1 MDFSNDLRIIKP
13 ELWLTGFAI
22 ITLLAELILK
32 KKELI
37 ALLTLIA
44 IGVTGYIITTTVP
57 FTNGGVNTPN
67 IAFSGMYISDSYSIF
82 FKFLFLASALLTV
95 LLSIRY
101 LSNEKVHY
109 GEYYSLILFSVLGM
123 SFMASAYDLILLY
136 LGTELMAL
144 SVYVLTG
151 FKRYNPRSN
160 EAALKY
166 FLLGAFSS
174 ALLLYGISFIYLLTG
189 TTNIKEI
196 ALKLRFQPSEPV
208 LMIALL
214 FLASA
219 FAFKIAAVPFHMWSP
234 DVYEGAPTP
243 ITAFMSVGPKAAG
256 FSVIGRVF
264 IIALGAIAVDWKV
277 LLSILSVL
285 TMIVGNVLAISQTN
299 IKRMLAY
306 SSIAHSGYALLG
318 IIAGTP
324 EGIASTMNYLLIY
337 TFMNIGAFAIVIIMS
352 RANPEGDISI
362 GEQIS
367 DYEGLSKTEPLWAA
381 LMLIFMFS
389 LTGIP
394 PTAGFIGK
402 FYLFMSVINAGYTG
416 LAIVAVIMSAV
427 SAYFYLRI
435 VMLMYMKE
443 PLKALTVSPNLSE
456 AIATTIST
464 GLVLIM
470 GVAPYYFIE
479 FARAA
484 MSL

>member
-1 MDFSNDLRIIKP
+1 MDFSRDIALIKP
-13 ELWLTGFAI
+13 ELWLTGLAI
-22 ITLLAELILK
+22 VVLLAELIIK
-32 KKELI
+32 KKEVI
-37 ALLTLIA
+37 AFLGIIA
-44 IGVTGYIITTTVP
+44 IAVTAFITLNVAP
-57 FTNGGVNTPN
+57 GL
-67 IAFSGMYISDSYSIF
+67 AFNEFYISDGYSMF
-82 FKFLFLASALLTV
+82 FKFIFFISSLLTI
-95 LLSIRY
+95 LLSMRY
-101 LSNEKVHY
+101 LGNENVHY
-109 GEYYSLILFSVLGM
+109 GEYYSLLLFSVLGM
-123 SFMASAYDLILLY
+123 SFMASSNDLILLY

-144 SVYVLTG
+144 SIYVLAG
-151 FKRYNPRSN
+151 FKRYDARSN
-160 EAALKY
+160 EAAFKY

-189 TTNIKEI
+189 TTNLRQI
-196 ALKLRFQPSEPV
+196 AQSLASGSSEPV

-256 FSVIGRVF
+256 FAVIGRVF
-264 IIALGAIAVDWKV
+264 IIALGSIAVDWKTV
-277 LLSILSVL
+277 LMVLSVL

-318 IIAGTP
+318 IIPGTP
-324 EGIASTMNYLLIY
+324 EGIGSTMLYLFIY
-337 TFMNIGAFAIVIIMS
+337 AFMNIGAFAIVTILG
-352 RANPEGDISI
+352 RE
-362 GEQIS
+362 GEQLS

-394 PTAGFIGK
+394 PTAGFVGK
-402 FYLFMSVINAGYTG
+402 FYLFLSVINAGYTG

-427 SAYFYLRI
+427 SAYFYLRV

-443 PLKALTVSPNLSE
+443 PSRSVSVSPNLPE
-456 AIATTIST
+456 ALAVTITT
-464 GLVLIM
+464 GLVILM
-470 GVAPYYFIE
+470 GVSPYYFIE
-479 FARAA
+479 FAKAS
-484 MSL
+484 MSLM

>member
-1 MDFSNDLRIIKP
+1 MDLSKDIALIKP
-13 ELWLTGFAI
+13 ELWLTGLTI
-22 ITLLAELILK
+22 VVLLAELIIK
-32 KKELI
+32 KKEVI
-37 ALLTLIA
+37 AFLGIIA
-44 IGVTGYIITTTVP
+44 IAVTAFITL
-57 FTNGGVNTPN
+57 NGAPGL
-67 IAFSGMYISDSYSIF
+67 AFKEMYISDGYSVF
-82 FKFLFLASALLTV
+82 FKFIFFISSLLTI
-95 LLSIRY
+95 LLSMRY
-101 LSNEKVHY
+101 LGNENVHY
-109 GEYYSLILFSVLGM
+109 GEYYSLLLFSVLGM
-123 SFMASAYDLILLY
+123 SFMASSNDLILLY

-144 SVYVLTG
+144 SIYVLAG
-151 FKRYNPRSN
+151 FKRYDARSN

-189 TTNIKEI
+189 TTNLREI
-196 ALKLRFQPSEPV
+196 AQKLISGSSDPV

-256 FSVIGRVF
+256 FAVIGRVF
-264 IIALGAIAVDWKV
+264 IIALSSIAIDWKTV
-277 LLSILSVL
+277 LMVLSVL
-285 TMIVGNVLAISQTN
+285 TMIAGNVLAISQTN

-318 IIAGTP
+318 IIAGTS
-324 EGIASTMNYLLIY
+324 EGIGSTMLYLFIY
-337 TFMNIGAFAIVIIMS
+337 AFMNIGAFAIVTILG
-352 RANPEGDISI
+352 RE
-362 GEQIS
+362 GEQLS
-367 DYEGLSKTEPLWAA
+367 DYEGLGKTEPLWAA

-394 PTAGFIGK
+394 PTAGFVGK

-416 LAIVAVIMSAV
+416 LAILAVIMSAV
-427 SAYFYLRI
+427 SAYFYLRV

-443 PLKALTVSPNLSE
+443 PSKSVSVSPNLPE
-456 AIATTIST
+456 ALAVTITT
-464 GLVLIM
+464 GLVLLI
-470 GVAPYYFIE
+470 GVSPYYFIE
-479 FARAA
+479 FAKAS

>member
-1 MDFSNDLRIIKP
+1 MEFSKDMVIITP
-13 ELWLTGFAI
+13 EIWLTVFAMLI
-22 ITLLAELILK
+22 LVVELILK
-32 KKELI
+32 KKEII
-37 ALLTLIA
+37 AFLSILALA
-44 IGVTGYIITTTVP
+44 VTGIFVI
-57 FTNGGVNTPN
+57 NSSSG
-67 IAFSGMYISDSYSIF
+67 IAFSGMYISDGYSMF
-82 FKFLFLASALLTV
+82 FKILFFLSALLTT
-95 LLSIRY
+95 LLSMRY
-101 LSNEKVHY
+101 LAQENIHY
-109 GEYYSLILFSVLGM
+109 GEYYSLLLFSVLGM
-123 SFMASAYDLILLY
+123 SFMASSNDLILLY

-144 SVYVLTG
+144 SIYVLAG
-151 FKRYNPRSN
+151 FKRYSPRSN

-196 ALKLRFQPSEPV
+196 ALKLTSQPSEPV

-264 IIALGAIAVDWKV
+264 IIALGSIAVDWEV

-337 TFMNIGAFAIVIIMS
+337 TFMNIGAFAVVIILS
-352 RANPEGDISI
+352 SKAKEGDISF
-362 GEQIS
+362 GEDIS

-394 PTAGFIGK
+394 PTAGFVGK
-402 FYLFMSVINAGYTG
+402 FYLFMSVINVGYTG

-443 PLKALTVSPNLSE
+443 PQKVTIVRPNIPE
-456 AIATTIST
+456 TIVITIATA
-464 GLVLIM
+464 LVLII
-470 GVAPYYFIE
+470 GVSPYYFIE
-479 FARAA
+479 FARV